1 MEELTGYI
9 KTTITFMKMLKL
21 LILIYLQATL

>member
-1 MEELTGYI
+1 MEEPTGYI
-9 KTTITFMKMLKL
+9 KATITLKMLKL